1 MADKY
6 KIDGV
11 PPQNNVAG
19 TEIPAYERAPLS
31 AIKMYRLHSAAG
43 MVYAISSELSSI
55 INEEASEARIINV
68 AAQGVGVPVEQF
80 GNVSGAM
87 RIRGVDN
94 IEAIKSTQLL
104 YQRLNDIA
112 WGNNELASEL
122 LEKNNIEI
130 VINEN
135 GTVNAPETMKNYSS
149 AYSLLA
155 QQDKSELDNAIE
167 FDSNEMILPRE
178 GNRLGGLFS
187 SVKSFGF
194 NIESELNQ
202 RLTTFEN
209 EKIRF
214 SAAKDGWL
222 QKFKNDMVSPVVFDD
237 ILSNMT
243 GGVTDLIAYDYDK
256 TSFFKNWMMIDGYNL
271 VKKNDAQ
278 SDPDFLEK
286 LDWYE
291 RVMLNFPGVSGSV
304 RRKMQQYADSKKSTS
319 SGVNGAITGFNLPL
333 FESEPDPEKYIINP
347 ETGNAWK
354 NNRIADLNTP
364 KEYPLWP
371 SFSALPDSNPIGILP
386 ADNVTNNLIEIS
398 PYGSIVANPIGALP
412 SDNIPN
418 TPMGI
423 SPYGSI
429 VTNPIGALP
438 GDNIPNTPM
447 GISPYGSIVTNPIG
461 ALPSDNIP
469 NTPMG
474 ISPNGSIVAGPVMGS
489 PIYAES
495 ANGDNFNANVIA
507 DVIATAMQNNRVQIE
522 LTLIDGRTGETSVLL
537 GQGGGRITYA
547 MAMPM

>member
-304 RRKMQQYADSKKSTS
+304 RRKMQQYADSQKSTS

-398 PYGSIVANPIGALP
+398 PYGSIVTNPIGALP
-412 SDNIPN
+412 GDNIPN

-447 GISPYGSIVTNPIG
+447 GISP
-461 ALPSDNIP
+461 
-469 NTPMG
+469 
-474 ISPNGSIVAGPVMGS
+474 NGSIVAGPVMGS
-489 PIYAES
+489 PVYAES